1 MHESGVFVFVAPC
14 SLFSFV
20 FAVLVFIVGCYVLYA
35 YMHFFVVRLPRVS
48 VPVEMQQY
56 CCVMRL
62 HAYFGSC
69 VCVIRMFGYLPAC
82 CRFWFWKVK
91 VCQYSGCVCNFYSGG
106 FLRQLFVVIA
116 IRLYFINCII
126 CIFCSFFFPHLKRK
140 YFQPFFNRSSYLV
153 ICWLCFFM
161 LQKLNHLKQ
170 VFLGT
175 ISLSQHWSFSCNP
188 QSQHLIQPQI
198 SANKQYRQI
207 AHFLLFFSL
216 SFFSKPT
223 GISLGLLCFTLWNKL
238 CTHSNV
244 QFSK

>member
-1 MHESGVFVFVAPC
+1 MHESGVFVFVALC

-116 IRLYFINCII
+116 IRLYFISCII
-126 CIFCSFFFPHLKRK
+126 CIFLLFIFSSFKKKIFSTLFQSIFIFGYLLVMFFHASKTESPQTGVPWNHI
-140 YFQPFFNRSSYLV
+140 LV
-153 ICWLCFFM
+153 PTLI
-161 LQKLNHLKQ
+161 
-170 VFLGT
+170 VFL
-175 ISLSQHWSFSCNP
+175 
-188 QSQHLIQPQI
+188 
-198 SANKQYRQI
+198 
-207 AHFLLFFSL
+207 
-216 SFFSKPT
+216 
-223 GISLGLLCFTLWNKL
+223 
-238 CTHSNV
+238 
-244 QFSK
+244 